1 MKRCFDLLF
10 TLILLC
16 VLAIPL
22 LAISIWIKLD
32 SKGPVFFKQKRKGQ
46 YDQYFEIY
54 KFRTMVTET
63 PNVATDQL
71 QDPERFIT
79 KSGRFLRTTSLDELP
94 QLFNILKGEM
104 SFVGPRPALYNQF
117 SLIQHRDAHHVHTV
131 KPGLTGYAQINGR
144 DFITDEEKVHFDAF
158 YVQHQT
164 FQLDC
169 HILYKTVA
177 DVLVRKGIQQ

>member
-1 MKRCFDLLF
+1 MKRSFDLLF
-10 TLILLC
+10 TLILLII
-16 VLAIPL
+16 LAIPL
-22 LAISIWIKLD
+22 LIISIWIKLD
-32 SKGPVFFKQKRKGQ
+32 SKGPVLFKQKRKGQ

-54 KFRTMVTET
+54 KFRTMVTDT

-71 QDPERFIT
+71 QDPSQFIT
-79 KSGRFLRTTSLDELP
+79 KSGKFLRMTSLDELP

-117 SLIQHRDAHHVHTV
+117 NLIEQRDSHNVHTV

-144 DFITDEEKVHFDAF
+144 DFITDEEKVNFDAF
-158 YVQHQT
+158 YVQNQT

-169 HILYKTVA
+169 QIIWKTISAV
-177 DVLVRKGIQQ
+177 VVKKGIQQ